1 VSARRPRGALVL
13 AVLLAQ
19 LAGPG
24 ACAPGAPTTTP
35 APATAPDSATR
46 PGRATDTSPWLTADS
61 LDPALVPAG
70 FGTLRQE
77 DVNVR
82 LQYVSLLVRL
92 LPLDESVIRTLSTD
106 AYRTLRELLASRRD
120 EIDAIARRYALAR
133 PRLWLVSFHG
143 IEQGETRFSPLEV
156 TVRSGGRDFRPVDA
170 IPLTPGFGEQRLG
183 QRETQAALYVFDG
196 ALDVNQ
202 PMTVT
207 FQTASS
213 TAWDTILRRVERE
226 RSLIRSRAGR
236 TPAREPARTPIH

>member
-61 LDPALVPAG
+61 LDPARVPAG

-213 TAWDTILRRVERE
+213 AAWDTILRRVERE

-236 TPAREPARTPIH
+236 TPARAPTR